1 MINAVSIRIAGKTA
15 IIAALMGGSSLSFAQ
30 DVQGPETAPSQVES
44 AAPIASEPSITPPP
58 AIRTLPT
65 VGDTVNVAAAEQAAA
80 ETAQAQARTKSV
92 AEPTKPRNAPSVAVK
107 APAVA
112 ATPPSVA
119 EAELSTKASGQP
131 APDIALGSASAPA
144 IPEAATVDT
153 GPPAEEQGISNE
165 DMILFGGLAAALAA
179 IGVGAASVSR
189 RRRRIMTDT
198 SAADGQHVFVAPR
211 PIKDDPAFKQFVTE
225 PARPT
230 QEPVFVTPPAALAS
244 ATPAQ
249 RSHNIPANVRSDLP
263 VTDPLFS
270 TPAPAG
276 PITDPLFSPRIDVE
290 IPITDPLFARHHRF
304 SGRARSALEQ
314 RETEPAI

>member
-30 DVQGPETAPSQVES
+30 DVQGPETAPSQVAP
-44 AAPIASEPSITPPP
+44 AAPIASQPSITPPP

-65 VGDTVNVAAAEQAAA
+65 IGDTINPAAAEQAAA
-80 ETAQAQARTKSV
+80 ETAQSQASTKSV
-92 AEPTKPRNAPSVAVK
+92 AAPTKPRNAPGIAVK
-107 APAVA
+107 APAAA

-119 EAELSTKASGQP
+119 EAQPSTEASGQP

-144 IPEAATVDT
+144 ISKVAIVDT

-189 RRRRIMTDT
+189 RHRRIMTDT
-198 SAADGQHVFVAPR
+198 SAADGEHVFVAPP
-211 PIKDDPAFKQFVTE
+211 PIKDDPAFRQFVTE

-230 QEPVFVTPPAALAS
+230 REPVFVAPPAALAS
-244 ATPAQ
+244 VTPAQ
-249 RSHNIPANVRSDLP
+249 RSQNIPATVRSELP

-270 TPAPAG
+270 TPVVAG
-276 PITDPLFSPRIDVE
+276 PITDPLFSPRNDVE

-314 RETEPAI
+314 RDTEPAI